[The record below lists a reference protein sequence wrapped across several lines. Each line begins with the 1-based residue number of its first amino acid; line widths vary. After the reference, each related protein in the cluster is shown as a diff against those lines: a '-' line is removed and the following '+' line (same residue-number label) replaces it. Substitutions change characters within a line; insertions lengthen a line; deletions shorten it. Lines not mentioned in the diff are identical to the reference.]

1 MSSTAKSGEV
11 GEESMSSTPK
21 SGEVGQ
27 ESTMPSYN
35 PDVKRS
41 WDC

>member
-41 WDC
+41 

>member
-27 ESTMPSYN
+27 ESTTPSYN

-41 WDC
+41 